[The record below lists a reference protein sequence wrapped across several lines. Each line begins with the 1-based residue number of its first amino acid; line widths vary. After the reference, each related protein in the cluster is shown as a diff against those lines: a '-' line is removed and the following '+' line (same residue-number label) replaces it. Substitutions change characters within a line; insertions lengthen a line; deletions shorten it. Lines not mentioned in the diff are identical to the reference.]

1 MVDRTSSRVN
11 YMSYLK
17 INKIIQKDKKTIMV
31 YYDLNG
37 YKEPIP
43 FYLDILFYKKYEK
56 MDFTDSQKE
65 KLRMIYDFMI
75 EHNSELML

>member
-1 MVDRTSSRVN
+1 
-11 YMSYLK
+11 MSDLK

-31 YYDLNG
+31 YYDLNR

-43 FYLDILFYKKYEK
+43 FYLDILFHKKYEK
-56 MDFTDSQKE
+56 MDFTGSQKE